1 MKLVKLVLGLAL
13 LVAVRAQGDEDPGE
27 ESQES
32 KDAAEAK
39 EPKEPKVPAGPS
51 KLAPTVRYL
60 GLHSFLHGGHGS
72 ADKTPKVLLLLDGK
86 EAGLPDWYTSVAM
99 SFKEGKKKSVSFAV
113 VKEDGAKAARRFGVS
128 KEEELPQA
136 GILIAAV
143 VDGQGAGRYARF
155 TGSELR
161 AGGGA
166 AVRAVKEFVRGVVDE
181 ATEATML
188 PLPAFPPPDI
198 PRKQASVSLVELTF
212 DNLPTHCFGGAK
224 AICLI
229 ALMPAGTSKC
239 PEAVAELSKR
249 HRNDNVQFA
258 WLRSQKQEDFVLGF
272 GIEMSQLPQLV
283 AVKVG
288 KRNRFA
294 KLEGELAISPMGG
307 FVDRILGGD
316 MSFAPLKPLPELE
329 PAYLQGGDGDADE
342 EAPAA
347 GEAATGGGDDE
358 GFAQEDKMEL

>member
-1 MKLVKLVLGLAL
+1 MKLFKVVLGLAL
-13 LVAVRAQGDEDPGE
+13 LVAVRAQDEDAGE

-39 EPKEPKVPAGPS
+39 EPKEPKAPAGPS

-86 EAGLPDWYTSVAM
+86 EAELPDWYTSVAM

-113 VKEDGAKAARRFGVS
+113 VKEDGAKAALRFGVP
-128 KEEELPQA
+128 KDEEVPKA
-136 GILIAAV
+136 GILVVAV
-143 VDGQGAGRYARF
+143 LDGKGAGRYARF

-166 AVRAVKEFVRGVVDE
+166 AVRAVKEFVRSVVDE
-181 ATEATML
+181 NTEAALL
-188 PLPAFPPPDI
+188 PLPSFPPPDI
-198 PRKQASVSLVELTF
+198 PRKQASTSLVELTY

-229 ALMPAGTSKC
+229 ALMPAGASKC
-239 PEAVAELSKR
+239 PAAVAELAKR

-258 WLRSQKQEDFVLGF
+258 WLKAQKQQDFVQGF
-272 GIEMSQLPQLV
+272 GIEMSQLPMMV

-294 KLEGELAISPMGG
+294 KLEGDLAISPMGG

-316 MSFAPLKPLPELE
+316 MTFAALKPLPELE
-329 PAYLQGGDGDADE
+329 PAYLQGGDDE
-342 EAPAA
+342 EEPAA
-347 GEAATGGGDDE
+347 AATGGGDE
-358 GFAQEDKMEL
+358 GFEDEDKVEL